1 MGLFYFVFKYL
12 KIIFMSKY
20 RSIRGFV
27 ILCLVFFLEKN
38 NVFLMRNVIKILSL
52 QHLITYL

>member
-12 KIIFMSKY
+12 KIIFVPKD
-20 RSIRGFV
+20 RFVRGFI

>member
-1 MGLFYFVFKYL
+1 MGLSYFVFKYL
-12 KIIFMSKY
+12 KFIFMSKY

-38 NVFLMRNVIKILSL
+38 NVFF
-52 QHLITYL
+52 

>member
-1 MGLFYFVFKYL
+1 MGLSYFVFKYL
-12 KIIFMSKY
+12 KIIFVPKY
-20 RSIRGFV
+20 RSVGGFV

>member
-12 KIIFMSKY
+12 KIIFISKY
-20 RSIRGFV
+20 RSVGRFI
-27 ILCLVFFLEKN
+27 ILCLVFFLEKIKF
-38 NVFLMRNVIKILSL
+38 FLMRNVIKILSL

>member
-1 MGLFYFVFKYL
+1 MGLSYFVFKYL
-12 KIIFMSKY
+12 KIIFISKY
-20 RSIRGFV
+20 RRVGGFI